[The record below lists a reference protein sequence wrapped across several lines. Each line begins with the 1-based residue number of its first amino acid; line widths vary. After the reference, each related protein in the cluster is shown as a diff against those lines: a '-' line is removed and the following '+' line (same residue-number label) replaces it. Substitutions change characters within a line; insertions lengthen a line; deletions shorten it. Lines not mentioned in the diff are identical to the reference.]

1 MTQAITENEYT
12 RQEMIR
18 TQKDIRG
25 RLIYMESDDL
35 RRAKRTLRY
44 LESVLNGKEAKD
56 GKFKAI
62 GRCREYEAASEDE
75 RAAIAC
81 MRARETLEG
90 IKAALK

>member
-1 MTQAITENEYT
+1 MTTTTTEAEYT

-44 LESVLNGKEAKD
+44 LESVLNGKEGVKW
-56 GKFKAI
+56 
-62 GRCREYEAASEDE
+62 
-75 RAAIAC
+75 
-81 MRARETLEG
+81 
-90 IKAALK
+90 

>member
-1 MTQAITENEYT
+1 MVIIKCIGTDENGDE
-12 RQEMIR
+12 I
-18 TQKDIRG
+18 
-25 RLIYMESDDL
+25 
-35 RRAKRTLRY
+35 A
-44 LESVLNGKEAKD
+44 VAKD